1 MTGKREFEFEIDAP
15 REQVWRALVDPE
27 ALLGWFASE
36 ARVAPE
42 IGGEFYLAHGEHGQ
56 SSTIEELVPGERLR
70 TRWEG
75 TTTEFILEGR
85 EGLTVLRIVH
95 SGFGDD
101 ELGSL
106 ESGWATYMQTLRHY
120 LGRHAAEPAAAT
132 YLYSGASG
140 SVEATREALPATL
153 PAGAEIFDESPRSLG
168 ARVPELGDG
177 MYRASIEGSDG
188 EVFVW
193 VHLVAYGAGRD
204 RLAAVT
210 DEVEG
215 KLALEVLRA

>member
-1 MTGKREFEFEIDAP
+1 MSEFEFTIDAP
-15 REQVWRALVDPE
+15 PEQVWRALVDPE

-36 ARVAPE
+36 ARVTPE
-42 IGGEFYLAHGEHGQ
+42 IGGELYMAHGEHGQ
-56 SSTIEELVPGERLR
+56 SSTIEALVPGERLR
-70 TRWEG
+70 TRWEH

-85 EGLTVLRIVH
+85 EGMTFLRIVQ

-101 ELGSL
+101 EL
-106 ESGWATYMQTLRHY
+106 ESIERGWGKIVETLRHY
-120 LGRHAAEPAAAT
+120 LGRHAHEPAAAT

-140 SVEATREALPATL
+140 SVEAAREALPATL
-153 PAGAEIFDESPRSLG
+153 PEGAEVFDESPRSLG
-168 ARVPELGDG
+168 ARVPRLGDG

-188 EVFVW
+188 EVLVW

-210 DEVEG
+210 AEVEA